1 MKEVTKKQGQGIKKV
16 NQRRVLCVIE
26 IHTCILHL
34 ISGFFY
40 SLLMCML
47 CILVL
52 RSQISDLGSQMLL
65 QSAPSMLPSTVRLM
79 TADS

>member
-1 MKEVTKKQGQGIKKV
+1 MKEVTKKQGIKKV
-16 NQRRVLCVIE
+16 NQRRVLCVVE

-52 RSQISDLGSQMLL
+52 RSQISDLRSRV
-65 QSAPSMLPSTVRLM
+65 SDAPAVRAEHAAVYCA
-79 TADS
+79 ADDS